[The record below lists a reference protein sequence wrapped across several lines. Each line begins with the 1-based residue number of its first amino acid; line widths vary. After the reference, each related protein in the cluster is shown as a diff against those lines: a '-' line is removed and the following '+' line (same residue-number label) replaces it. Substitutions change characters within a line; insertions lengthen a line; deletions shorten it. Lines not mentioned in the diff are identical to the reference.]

1 MNEYMLTYHTH
12 THIRFGWKWEERKKT
27 IFTSLVSMLHE
38 SVHDLVSESYY
49 STCVYTIRTQ
59 IHSSLKTY
67 LISDDGAMQFFD
79 STVVLSSHDFVGFF
93 FCFTL
98 LYHYYHYYYFC
109 ISLCECEC
117 ECFFSFLFQTVVVF
131 YIGLVT
137 NAWHIIE
144 RAAATV
150 HASCNKHVNGR
161 TPNISNQQLLLFNFI
176 IRCSLYPYAFEKK
189 KKKENVLFWC
199 LQIFA
204 RWHPHE
210 PKPKVM
216 SLCVYFVLPSI
227 SYARLSLITNI
238 RKMHWPL
245 WRQMEFR
252 FVCCLVHTYI
262 FSQVVSCYSFWSQSV
277 Q

>member
-1 MNEYMLTYHTH
+1 MHDTLLSELLLLYMLLV
-12 THIRFGWKWEERKKT
+12 ISMWMGERQ
-27 IFTSLVSMLHE
+27 TSVISNCCFSILLFAVL
-38 SVHDLVSESYY
+38 
-49 STCVYTIRTQ
+49 CIRTR
-59 IHSSLKTY
+59 S
-67 LISDDGAMQFFD
+67 
-79 STVVLSSHDFVGFF
+79 
-93 FCFTL
+93 
-98 LYHYYHYYYFC
+98 
-109 ISLCECEC
+109 
-117 ECFFSFLFQTVVVF
+117 
-131 YIGLVT
+131 
-137 NAWHIIE
+137 
-144 RAAATV
+144 
-150 HASCNKHVNGR
+150 
-161 TPNISNQQLLLFNFI
+161 
-176 IRCSLYPYAFEKK
+176 KK

-245 WRQMEFR
+245 WRQTEFR